1 MIVGID
7 FAGLLFQN
15 LVANLA
21 DDLGRGL
28 GYAGALHSDG
38 FLVLV
43 VQCLKFGQHFLGSDI
58 PQLNLVADAALIL
71 FLGIGG
77 ASGIHNVNTLVVV
90 LTVLAN
96 GGNVLHLSLIAA
108 DTLVN
113 LLTSSLTGGRN
124 VSLVILDFNS
134 ELVAQNILNLLF
146 VALQSAANGALLPG
160 VSSLGAGCGG
170 ILGLILV
177 FAGSGYVLVC
187 SCTALGADVIVAASL
202 PAGSFHKGVRQ
213 DFAFHMV
220 ASGDHAIAG
229 IAAQGAGLA
238 LDAALV
244 AVSIS
249 QDDFLAILV
258 SAGVNRQNLLRFL
271 NGIAIAAAAHQ
282 AIAQALVLTG
292 SGVALNDLGVVVAQ
306 SGQGCELSR
315 DFLGLGSAAFLAGE
329 QSVLGFCA
337 GRLHGNAVIPHM
349 LASAATQAYKLGL
362 FAASALR
369 NSEAFLIA
377 GGLHISGII
386 LVGLKVFEVV
396 ALGLSGLHLV
406 ALQSMADGA
415 LFPLVASLGAG
426 CVAGLLRIGML
437 AGSLQN
443 LSNLFLAARAGT
455 LDVTVFNTS
464 RILAVNQVRNS
475 VLRHW
480 NDDILGSL
488 AAGGAG
494 GAANASLL
502 TSCLSQR
509 LGLAVDMLGSVHRD
523 FLVAAEPLS
532 AIGAVGAPNTGGVAD
547 LGAGGILLLD
557 SLLVCVVG
565 GIHTIDH
572 LVSGDLSL
580 IFGVAVLADIQFL
593 GILGAGSVYHAL
605 VFPCMLA
612 GAANGGY
619 SLYYF
624 LFAAQALVYLL
635 ALGLTGRGNVSLV
648 VFNLHSEVV
657 AQGGVIFVRQN
668 FNTLTADSAEDL
680 NISPFGAGCVMN
692 DIVLLVTGLTG
703 GMGQLGDGLGIQ
715 LLAADFTYDAL
726 QAFLLAGRL
735 LKNGLLAGSVVGLQN
750 DVAHGLTAPLTH
762 STGQA
767 GLAFLAVGLTQGNT
781 GGGLVG
787 HNRNLLLLHG
797 NLTAN
802 GADLAIGQAGFL
814 AGCRIAFDGLLGMLA
829 GCRNSKLT
837 GERLHFLVV
846 AAVSVTYH
854 PDTGGILTV
863 GILNIIGLNQLVS
876 QSGDLNVGEFLV
888 ADIAP
893 GDLPTGLGAG
903 SRNTLLFVDD
913 LGMAQRLASGD
924 NLGSLFHT
932 AVLALLSSPGRVL
945 AVGGQVLNFPVM
957 VRPLGDGSLSHFV
970 TYRALFDQQTV
981 GITLGIDGLG
991 LVLHILVIL
1000 IEQGISHV
1008 FSADR
1013 AVLPANALFG
1023 AGGFAKRLH
1032 FDHML
1037 GAVSLVAIDLLG
1049 SIAARAAQDGVAIV
1063 LAVGFLLFDRVLL
1076 VPVMPQSGI
1085 FLDVPGLAAALFLAV
1100 AVGADVGL
1108 VTGVLAVGG
1117 HIGTVNNNPLF
1128 LGSVT
1133 GGGDF
1138 TLHVLVTVGA
1148 VRRLYASLCTGC
1160 FFYRLPMGILMLTIR
1175 RDFHFA
1181 SESGSGQ
1188 HGDHHHQR
1196 QKSSKDFPLHEITS
1210 IEI

>member
-7 FAGLLFQN
+7 CAGLLFQN

-43 VQCLKFGQHFLGSDI
+43 VQCLKFGQPFIAIALDYFLLSC
-58 PQLNLVADAALIL
+58 VANGAFGL
-71 FLGIGG
+71 FLGIGI
-77 ASGIHNVNTLVVV
+77 AVCWHKALPLPN
-90 LTVLAN
+90 VLA
-96 GGNVLHLSLIAA
+96 GGLDDLLVSLGAA
-108 DTLVN
+108 AALISVQTVF
-113 LLTSSLTGGRN
+113 LTGN
-124 VSLVILDFNS
+124 FLVFGVGLVK
-134 ELVAQNILNLLF
+134 LHVVAQSFPSFLRFTLL
-146 VALQSAANGALLPG
+146 SATDGALLPDEC
-160 VSSLGAGCGG
+160 SLGAGCGG
-170 ILGLILV
+170 ILDLILV
-177 FAGSGYVLVC
+177 FAGSGYVLVY

-202 PAGSFHKGVRQ
+202 TAGSFHNGVGQ
-213 DFAFHMV
+213 LLAFHVV
-220 ASGDHAIAG
+220 ASGDHSIAG

-238 LDAALV
+238 LDAAIV
-244 AVSIS
+244 AVSFS
-249 QDDFLAILV
+249 QDAILDILV
-258 SAGVNRQNLLRFL
+258 SAGVNRQGLLRYL
-271 NGIAIAAAAHQ
+271 NGIAAAAHQ
-282 AIAQALVLTG
+282 AIAQTFVLTG
-292 SGVALNDLGVVVAQ
+292 SSVALNDLGVVVVQ

-315 DFLGLGSAAFLAGE
+315 DFLGLSSAAFLAGE
-329 QSVLGFCA
+329 QDVFALCA
-337 GRLHGNAVIPHM
+337 GGLHTNALIPHV
-349 LASAATQAYKLGL
+349 LAGAAAQVYKVDLI
-362 FAASALR
+362 AASALH
-369 NSEAFLIA
+369 NSDAFLIA

-386 LVGLKVFEVV
+386 LVGLKVLEVV
-396 ALGLSGLHLV
+396 AQGLCGLHLV
-406 ALQSMADGA
+406 ALQSAADGA

-443 LSNLFLAARAGT
+443 LSNLFLADRADT

-464 RILAVNQVRNS
+464 RILAVNQVRNF
-475 VLRHW
+475 VPRLCKD
-480 NDDILGSL
+480 NILGSL

-523 FLVAAEPLS
+523 FHVAAEPLL
-532 AIGAVGAPNTGGVAD
+532 ATVAPNTGGVAD
-547 LGAGGILLLD
+547 LGAGGILPLD

-565 GIHTIDH
+565 GIHTLNH
-572 LVSGDLSL
+572 LVFGDHPQIL
-580 IFGVAVLADIQFL
+580 GVAVLADIQFL
-593 GILGAGSVYHAL
+593 GILGADSVYHAL

-612 GAANGGY
+612 CAANGGY

-624 LFAAQALVYLL
+624 LFAAHALVYLL

-726 QAFLLAGRL
+726 QAFLLAVRL
-735 LKNGLLAGSVVGLQN
+735 LNSGLLTGSVVGVQGF
-750 DVAHGLTAPLTH
+750 VAHGLTAPLTH

-767 GLAFLAVGLTQGNT
+767 GLAGLTLSLTQGST
-781 GGGLVG
+781 GDSLMCR
-787 HNRNLLLLHG
+787 NRNLLLLHG

-837 GERLHFLVV
+837 VKRLHFLVV
-846 AAVSVTYH
+846 AAFSVTHH
-854 PDTGGILTV
+854 PDTGGILAV
-863 GILNIIGLNQLVS
+863 GIMNIIGLNQLVS

-893 GDLPTGLGAG
+893 GDLLTGFGAG
-903 SRNTLLFVDD
+903 SFNALLFVDD

-981 GITLGIDGLG
+981 SITLGIDGLG
-991 LVLHILVIL
+991 LVLHILVIR

-1085 FLDVPGLAAALFLAV
+1085 FLDVPGLTAALFLAV

-1108 VTGVLAVGG
+1108 VTGVLAVCG
-1117 HIGTVNNNPLF
+1117 HIGTVNNDPLF

-1133 GGGDF
+1133 GSGDF
-1138 TLHVLVTVGA
+1138 TLHILVTVGA

-1160 FFYRLPMGILMLTIR
+1160 FFYRLPMGIRMLTIR
-1175 RDFHFA
+1175 RDIHFG
-1181 SESGSGQ
+1181 SEGGSGQ

>member
-7 FAGLLFQN
+7 CAGLLFQN

-38 FLVLV
+38 FLFLV
-43 VQCLKFGQHFLGSDI
+43 VQCLKFGQHVLGSDI

-77 ASGIHNVNTLVVV
+77 ASGIHNVNILVVV
-90 LTVLAN
+90 LAVLAN
-96 GGNVLHLSLIAA
+96 GGNVLHLSLITA

-113 LLTSSLTGGRN
+113 LLTGSLTGGRN

-134 ELVAQNILNLLF
+134 ELVAQSILNLLLL
-146 VALQSAANGALLPG
+146 ALQSAADGALLPG
-160 VSSLGAGCGG
+160 VSSLGAACGG
-170 ILGLILV
+170 ILDLILV
-177 FAGSGYVLVC
+177 FAGSGYVLVY

-202 PAGSFHKGVRQ
+202 TAGSFHNGVRQ
-213 DFAFHMV
+213 DFAFHV
-220 ASGDHAIAG
+220 VTSGDHAIAG

-258 SAGVNRQNLLRFL
+258 SAGVNRQNLLRYL
-271 NGIAIAAAAHQ
+271 NGIAAAAHQ
-282 AIAQALVLTG
+282 AIAQAFVLTG
-292 SGVALNDLGVVVAQ
+292 SSVALNDLGVVVAQ
-306 SGQGCELSR
+306 SGQGCELGRNFS
-315 DFLGLGSAAFLAGE
+315 GLGGAALLAGE
-329 QSVLGFCA
+329 QDVFALCA
-337 GRLHGNAVIPHM
+337 SGLHINALIPHV
-349 LASAATQAYKLGL
+349 L
-362 FAASALR
+362 
-369 NSEAFLIA
+369 A
-377 GGLHISGII
+377 GGLNRLLLCGRATATLISVQAVFLTGSF
-386 LVGLKVFEVV
+386 LVFGVGLVKLHVV
-396 ALGLSGLHLV
+396 AQGLCGLHLV

-443 LSNLFLAARAGT
+443 LSNLFLAGRAGT

-580 IFGVAVLADIQFL
+580 ILGVAVLADIQFL

-624 LFAAQALVYLL
+624 LFAAHALVYLL

-657 AQGGVIFVRQN
+657 AQSGVIFVRQN

-726 QAFLLAGRL
+726 QAFLLAARL
-735 LKNGLLAGSVVGLQN
+735 LNNGLLAGSVVGLQN

-762 STGQA
+762 STSQA

-837 GERLHFLVV
+837 GECLHFLVV

-863 GILNIIGLNQLVS
+863 GILNIIGLNQIVS

-893 GDLPTGLGAG
+893 GDLFTGFGAG
-903 SRNTLLFVDD
+903 SFNALLFVDD
-913 LGMAQRLASGD
+913 RSMAQRLASGD
-924 NLGSLFHT
+924 NLGSLFRT

-957 VRPLGDGSLSHFV
+957 VGPLGDDFRIHMM
-970 TYRALFDQQTV
+970 TYRALSDQQTV

-991 LVLHILVIL
+991 FVLHILVIR

-1063 LAVGFLLFDRVLL
+1063 LAVGFLHFDRVLL

-1085 FLDVPGLAAALFLAV
+1085 FLDIPGLTAALFLAV

-1117 HIGTVNNNPLF
+1117 HIGVVNNDPLF

-1133 GGGDF
+1133 RGGDF
-1138 TLHVLVTVGA
+1138 TLHVLVTVGT
-1148 VRRLYASLCTGC
+1148 VRRLYASHCTGC
-1160 FFYRLPMGILMLTIR
+1160 FFCRLPMGIRMLTIR
-1175 RDFHFA
+1175 RDIHFG
-1181 SESGSGQ
+1181 SEGGSGQ